1 MQTRNEWAVV
11 AELTATLS
19 EAQQWWL
26 FITLPLQCEED
37 SPTVEAFIVDV
48 WRRPVTTETL
58 NEFRQEFV
66 EWVRRGYR

>member
-48 WRRPVTTETL
+48 WRRPVTTETPVSYTHL
-58 NEFRQEFV
+58 TLPTIYSV
-66 EWVRRGYR
+66 